1 MNFVSKKFRFPVG
14 TGIAGFVAETGET
27 LNVHDA
33 YKDPRFNATIDEQVS
48 QSFFLDKFWSIWKIW
63 IHFMIF
69 FHFQTGYTTRSILC
83 MPICIR
89 GQVIG
94 VVQMINKIGG
104 TFTSVSDFKLSQS
117 Y

>member
-1 MNFVSKKFRFPVG
+1 M
-14 TGIAGFVAETGET
+14 
-27 LNVHDA
+27 NVHDA

-48 QSFFLDKFWSIWKIW
+48 YFFWTSLDKFGQVWTSLDKFGQVWTNLENLNS
-63 IHFMIF
+63 FNDFF

-104 TFTSVSDFKLSQS
+104 TFTSVSDF
-117 Y
+117 